1 MAALRWISLALLL
14 CMIAGL
20 SNAQDGDVS
29 DSVGS
34 VESSDDFDNEPIQDD
49 EDEEEDN
56 GAMKGI
62 DARVMF
68 VGHPLGGALTFPA
81 GEKVETYVSLQNKPG
96 NPAYDIFIVAAH
108 INRIGDPNA
117 FVQNYSAVRSIRNVP
132 EGTTATV
139 KYDFVPDSLLE
150 PMDYNLVVRLFFLND
165 ENTTF
170 AAIAYNQTITISDP
184 LGTDPK
190 TVMTFVIIFSLMGA
204 AVYYFANK
212 QSTSRPKTRRP
223 EPKKADLS
231 TVTGTGKKSA
241 TYDEAYI
248 PKEHIKYKEAVAKRQ
263 GSPKAK
269 KAASP
274 TTPQ

>member
-20 SNAQDGDVS
+20 SNAQDGDAS
-29 DSVGS
+29 DALGS
-34 VESSDDFDNEPIQDD
+34 VETSDDFDNEPINDD
-49 EDEEEDN
+49 DEEEEDT

-68 VGHPLGGALTFPA
+68 VNHPLGESLTFPA
-81 GEKVETYVSLQNKPG
+81 GEKVETFVSLQNKPG

-139 KYDFVPDSLLE
+139 KYDFVPDSMLE
-150 PMDYNLVVRLFFLND
+150 PMDYNLVVRLFFIND

-204 AVYYFANK
+204 AVYYFATK
-212 QSTSRPKTRRP
+212 PSTAKPKRKF
-223 EPKKADLS
+223 EEKKSELS
-231 TVTGTGKKSA
+231 SVTGTGKGSA
-241 TYDEAYI
+241 TYDKASI
-248 PKEHIKYKEAVAKRQ
+248 PKEHLKYMEAIEKRKAEKNKAQ
-263 GSPKAK
+263 SPVR
-269 KAASP
+269 
-274 TTPQ
+274 PQ

>member
-20 SNAQDGDVS
+20 SNAQDGDAS
-29 DSVGS
+29 DAIGS
-34 VESSDDFDNEPIQDD
+34 VETSDDFDNEPINDD
-49 EDEEEDN
+49 EDEEEEDT

-68 VGHPLGGALTFPA
+68 VNHPLGGALTFPA
-81 GEKVETYVSLQNKPG
+81 GEKVETFVSLQNKPG

-139 KYDFVPDSLLE
+139 KYDFVPDAMLE
-150 PMDYNLVVRLFFLND
+150 PMDYNLVVRLFFIND

-170 AAIAYNQTITISDP
+170 AAIAYNQTISISDP

-190 TVMTFVIIFSLMGA
+190 TVMTFVIIFGLMGA
-204 AVYYFANK
+204 AVYYFATK
-212 QSTSRPKTRRP
+212 PSTTVRPKRAP
-223 EPKKADLS
+223 EAKKSDLS
-231 TVTGTGKKSA
+231 SVSGTGKGSA
-241 TYDEAYI
+241 TYDKAAI
-248 PKEHIKYKEAVAKRQ
+248 PKEHLKYMEALEKR
-263 GSPKAK
+263 KATN
-269 KAASP
+269 KAQSP
-274 TTPQ
+274 TRPQ